1 MAESNRFIQASQEI
15 EAKLPATAQE
25 AIAGEKKVPN
35 SGNPIFSCLGEVKLP
50 ETGLPRDEF
59 YQPHH
64 PLYQTSSNAYGEM
77 HATPASVPS
86 TFYAK
91 SQKFSQHLG
100 VCGMYRNNSLN
111 TAMDRSK
118 VYDPP
123 RM

>member
-1 MAESNRFIQASQEI
+1 MAETKKLAQLSQEI
-15 EAKLPATAQE
+15 ESKYPTTAQE
-25 AIAGEKKVPN
+25 VLAGEKKVPN
-35 SGNPIFSCLGEVKLP
+35 SGNPIFTCLGEVKNP
-50 ETGLPRDEF
+50 ETGLPRDEY

-77 HATPASVPS
+77 HSTPASVPS
-86 TFYAK
+86 TFHSK
-91 SQKFSQHLG
+91 SMKFSQHLG
-100 VCGMYRNNSLN
+100 VCGMYRNQSLN